1 MIGAAASALPS
12 HGRGHRFDS
21 YITHNMFVFAVFY
34 RVFFL
39 FIDVRALK
47 LRERHDLFS
56 AFCTIF
62 RSNMVQKAEVFPGFV
77 RNLGGI
83 WYKVRKYRSRRL
95 AAEFRKAGN
104 KRPRAIAPGLCLLVY
119 STLARAS

>member
-1 MIGAAASALPS
+1 MAQRLAHFLHTEGVIGSIPISPTICLFSRYFTA
-12 HGRGHRFDS
+12 F
-21 YITHNMFVFAVFY
+21 
-34 RVFFL
+34 FFL

-62 RSNMVQKAEVFPGFV
+62 RSNMVQKAEVFPEFV

-119 STLARAS
+119 SYLARTN